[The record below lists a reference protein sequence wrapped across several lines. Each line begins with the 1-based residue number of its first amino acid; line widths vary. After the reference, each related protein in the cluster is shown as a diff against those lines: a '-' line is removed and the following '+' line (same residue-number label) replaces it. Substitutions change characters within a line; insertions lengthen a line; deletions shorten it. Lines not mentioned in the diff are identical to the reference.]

1 MCGKPFWVM
10 EWGGCEEKNGVL
22 VCGGDSSTKIREL
35 SPPML
40 GPSQIKLGLILQ
52 SGGNLG

>member
-1 MCGKPFWVM
+1 VM
-10 EWGGCEEKNGVL
+10 EWSGCEEKNGVL
-22 VCGGDSSTKIREL
+22 VCGGDSLTKIREL
-35 SPPML
+35 SPML